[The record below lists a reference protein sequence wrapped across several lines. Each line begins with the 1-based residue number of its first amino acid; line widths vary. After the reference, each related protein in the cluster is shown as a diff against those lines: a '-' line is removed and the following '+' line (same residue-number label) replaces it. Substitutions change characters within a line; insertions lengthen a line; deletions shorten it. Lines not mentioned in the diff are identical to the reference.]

1 MPGVH
6 RATSL
11 VVQQPRL
18 CTPNAWGPGSTPAQG
33 IKSHMP
39 QLRVRMLRV
48 KIGRAKTKT
57 QHNQINKYF
66 FKKESIRGCCWG
78 FQGDTI
84 SSEQYLLLE
93 TSLCFISGGKVL
105 PCPERERER
114 ERGPEKRGGFS
125 LDPGGGET
133 EQDTTGAPG
142 HGSLSMSP
150 VPCL

>member
-114 ERGPEKRGGFS
+114 ERES
-125 LDPGGGET
+125 T
-133 EQDTTGAPG
+133 
-142 HGSLSMSP
+142 
-150 VPCL
+150 